1 MSDKPAEKPPSPPTP
16 PINFNL
22 QGSILQGS
30 ISFGDKPKDPPKE
43 SAKPT
48 PKLTSKDLIGI
59 LTLLLLLTTIIS
71 LTQLQKPQPPPGG
84 TPATGLNEYTIL
96 VGSFA
101 TNDQANVFAAE
112 LRSKNI
118 NNFTLQAGNKWLVCV
133 GKFMSEERANRV
145 KEDIVERGYEGAT
158 VLSPRKK

>member
-1 MSDKPAEKPPSPPTP
+1 MSDKPSEKPPSPPTP

-30 ISFGDKPKDPPKE
+30 ISFGDKPKDQPKE
-43 SAKPT
+43 PPKPT
-48 PKLTSKDLIGI
+48 PKLVSKDLLGI
-59 LTLLLLLTTIIS
+59 LTLLLLLTTIIT
-71 LTQLQKPQPPPGG
+71 LTQSQKPQPPGV
-84 TPATGLNEYTIL
+84 TPETGLNEYTIL

-101 TNDQANVFAAE
+101 TKEQAGSFAAE

-133 GKFMSEERANRV
+133 GKFVSAERASRV

-158 VLSPRKK
+158 VLSPQNK